1 MENIFSDIAN
11 AAKLTAQ
18 VRRERKEGSPARL
31 AKVYRVPVVDFGYW
45 GFTPEACLFYGE
57 KWSPV
62 RDVFHG
68 FPEGVQRAL
77 TFTPEDGEWTSRV
90 ELWEKPLR
98 KALPLDAYM
107 EAMAILCD
115 WVLRCMKRREEELGA
130 EEVNTDE

>member
-31 AKVYRVPVVDFGYW
+31 EKVYRVPVVDFGYW
-45 GFTPEACLFYGE
+45 GFTPETCLFYEE

-62 RDVFHG
+62 RDVFHS
-68 FPEGVQRAL
+68 FPKEVQHDL
-77 TFTPEDGEWTSRV
+77 TFTPKDGEWASRV

-98 KALPLDAYM
+98 KALSPDAYM

-115 WVLRCMKRREEELGA
+115 WVLRCTKHRAEELGV
-130 EEVNTDE
+130 EE